1 MTKETMIMNAE
12 PATFHPN
19 PSKPAYVP
27 PAGAVDAHCH
37 VFGPASRFPYAP
49 ERKYTPTDAPKEMLF
64 SLRRHLGFAR
74 NVIVQASCHGKD
86 NAAMIDALVAE
97 PETTRGVAVVAPTI
111 SDDELRAMDRAGVRA
126 VRFNFLK
133 RLVDAAPREDFQR
146 IAERVAELGWHVVV
160 YFEMPD
166 LPDLAA
172 FLRGLPTT
180 VVIDHMGRPDVAQG
194 IEAAPFRALV
204 ELLEDEKFWVKVGCP
219 ERLTAEGPP
228 YRDVVPFAR
237 RLVETYSDRV
247 LWGTDWPHPNMK
259 SHIPDDGLLVDL
271 IPSIAPT
278 AELQRKL
285 LIDNPMRIYWDQK

>member
-1 MTKETMIMNAE
+1 MTTETTTMATE
-12 PATFHPN
+12 PPTFHPN
-19 PSKPAYVP
+19 PSKPVYVP

-37 VFGPASRFPYAP
+37 VFGPAARFPFAP
-49 ERKYTPTDAPKEMLF
+49 ERKYTPTDAPKEKLF
-64 SLRRHLGFAR
+64 ALRRHLGFAR

-86 NAAMIDALVAE
+86 NAALIDALETE
-97 PETTRGVAVVAPTI
+97 PETTRGVAVVAPSIT
-111 SDDELRAMDRAGVRA
+111 DEELQKMDRAGVRA

-146 IAERVAELGWHVVV
+146 VAERVARLGWHVVV

-166 LPDLAA
+166 LADLAP

-180 VVIDHMGRPDVAQG
+180 VVIDHMGRPDVADG
-194 IEAAPFRALV
+194 AAAASFAAFV

-219 ERLTAEGPP
+219 ERLTVKGPP

-237 RLVETYSDRV
+237 RLVETYPDRV

-271 IPSIAPT
+271 IPAIAPT
-278 AELQRKL
+278 PELQRKL
-285 LIDNPMRIYWDQK
+285 LIDNPLRLYWGEK

>member
-1 MTKETMIMNAE
+1 MTTEMTTMTAE
-12 PATFHPN
+12 PPTFHPN
-19 PSKPAYVP
+19 PSKPFYVP

-37 VFGPASRFPYAP
+37 VFGPATRFPYAP
-49 ERKYTPTDAPKEMLF
+49 ERKYTPTDASKEMLF

-86 NAAMIDALVAE
+86 NTAMIDALEAE
-97 PETTRGVAVVAPTI
+97 PETARGVAVVDPTI
-111 SDDELRAMDRAGVRA
+111 TDEELHRMDRAGVRA

-133 RLVDAAPREDFQR
+133 RLVDATPREHFQR

-166 LPDLAA
+166 LADLAP

-180 VVIDHMGRPDVAQG
+180 VVIDHMGRPDVGLGAD
-194 IEAAPFRALV
+194 ATAFSTFV

-219 ERLTAEGPP
+219 ERLTVEGVP
-228 YRDVVPFAR
+228 YRDVIPFAR
-237 RLVETYSDRV
+237 RLVDTYSDRV

-271 IPSIAPT
+271 IPAIATTP
-278 AELQRKL
+278 ELQRKL
-285 LIDNPMRIYWDQK
+285 LVTNPSRLYWGEH